1 MTLLQV
7 NSMEL
12 VGGDRSLDL
21 QPGVNVIVGPI
32 ATGKSTLVKLLRALF
47 GNVPSMPPEV
57 EQNVTSI
64 RASVTIGDE
73 PFNIM
78 RRLVTTDTAL
88 VEIVNGDEALMLPAS
103 RPTATRDL
111 TYSAWMLQHLDL
123 PQIAVPAAP
132 TRPESEP
139 TSVSVADYLN
149 YSFLRGDEIDNCV
162 FGHTNA
168 FRDIKRKYVFEIVY
182 GLYDEGIA
190 ELQSE
195 LRSIET
201 ELTFLRGEQ
210 ATTKRVFEGTEL
222 ESIEAVRVALGERER
237 EIARLIQDESDLAA
251 ATETELGTTLLRQ
264 AIGEAT
270 ADLASRRM
278 QLRSAKAQLQD
289 LEALVVQ
296 LEAQQAR
303 IVRALLAEE
312 ALVDFEFVICPR
324 CGQDLAAERG
334 LEDRCRLCLQPEPQH
349 AHVDGLE
356 AERERLE
363 EQIRETIELLDARRH
378 SLSEVEVGLDGAARQ
393 RAQLAAQLEQVTAA
407 YVSDRQQSIAEA
419 AAARA
424 TAAAEAAKFRDYLT
438 ILERAEASEGRISE
452 LSAKRTSLRE
462 QLEESSARLRAGQ
475 DNVDA
480 LNARFLEYVR
490 RLEVPSFGEELTA
503 HIDPS
508 TYLPVVAGRRFET
521 LSSQGLQVLVNVA
534 HALAHHTVAI
544 DRGLR
549 LPGLLVLDGP
559 SSNVGTEGFDAQRLV
574 DVYDLLA
581 DVASQYS
588 SSLQIIVVDN
598 TIPERGEEWVRLRL
612 EEDDRLV
619 RGTTAA
625 ADLDGDV
632 SADAQRDRA

>member
-1 MTLLQV
+1 V
-7 NSMEL
+7 NSIEL

-21 QPGVNVIVGPI
+21 EPGVNVVVGPI

-57 EQNVTSI
+57 EQNVSAV
-64 RASVTIGDE
+64 RASVTIGVE
-73 PFNIM
+73 SFNIM

-88 VEIVNGDEALMLPAS
+88 VEIVSDDEALMLPAS

-111 TYSAWMLQHLDL
+111 TYSTWMLHRLDL

-182 GLYDEGIA
+182 GLYDESIA
-190 ELQSE
+190 ELQAE
-195 LRSIET
+195 LRSIEA

-237 EIARLIQDESDLAA
+237 EVARLMNEESGLADASA
-251 ATETELGTTLLRQ
+251 AELGTASLRQ
-264 AIGEAT
+264 DVERANSE
-270 ADLASRRM
+270 LAYRR
-278 QLRSAKAQLQD
+278 LELESAKAQLQD
-289 LEALVVQ
+289 LDALVVQ

-303 IVRALLAEE
+303 IVRAILAEE

-324 CGQDLAAERG
+324 CGQELADERG
-334 LEDRCRLCLQPEPQH
+334 NDGQCRLCLQAEPQH
-349 AHVDGLE
+349 AHVEGLE
-356 AERERLE
+356 SERERLD
-363 EQIRETIELLDARRH
+363 EQLRETIELLEARR
-378 SLSEVEVGLDGAARQ
+378 LSFTEIEDGLVAASQR
-393 RAQLAAQLEQVTAA
+393 RAQLAAHLEQVTAA
-407 YVSDRQQSIAEA
+407 FVSDRQQTIADA

-424 TAAAEAAKFRDYLT
+424 TAAAEAAKFRDYLV
-438 ILERAEASEGRISE
+438 ILERAEASEARVAE
-452 LSAKRTSLRE
+452 LNAQRVRLRE
-462 QLEESSARLRAGQ
+462 RLEEASARLRAGQ
-475 DNVDA
+475 ENVDA
-480 LNARFLEYVR
+480 LNDRFLDYVR
-490 RLEVPSFGEELTA
+490 RLEVPSFGEALTA
-503 HIDPS
+503 HIDAS

-521 LSSQGLQVLVNVA
+521 LSSQGLQVLVNIA

-559 SSNVGTEGFDAQRLV
+559 SSNVGTEGFDAQRLA

-581 DVASQYS
+581 EVGAEYS
-588 SSLQIIVVDN
+588 DSLQIIVVDN
-598 TIPERGEEWVRLRL
+598 TIPERAEEWVRLRL

-619 RGTTAA
+619 VGTTGAA
-625 ADLDGDV
+625 GLDGEV
-632 SADAQRDRA
+632 ALGG

>member
-7 NSMEL
+7 NSVDL
-12 VGGDRSLDL
+12 VGGDRSLAL
-21 QPGVNVIVGPI
+21 EPGVNVVVGPI

-57 EQNVTSI
+57 EQNVSAI

-73 PFNIM
+73 TVSIM

-88 VEIVNGDEALMLPAS
+88 VEVVNQDEALMLPAS

-111 TYSAWMLQHLDL
+111 TYSTWLLQRLDL

-139 TSVSVADYLN
+139 TTVSVADYLN

-190 ELQSE
+190 EIQSE
-195 LRSIET
+195 LRSVEA

-210 ATTKRVFEGTEL
+210 ATTRRVFEGTEL
-222 ESIEAVRVALGERER
+222 ESIEAVRVALGDREHEIERLLLE
-237 EIARLIQDESDLAA
+237 ESELAA
-251 ATETELGTTLLRQ
+251 TSHAELGTASLRQ
-264 AIGEAT
+264 AVEEASS
-270 ADLASRRM
+270 ALASRRM
-278 QLRSAKAQLQD
+278 EVRSASAQLED
-289 LEALVVQ
+289 LDALVVQ
-296 LEAQQAR
+296 LHAQQTR
-303 IVRALLAEE
+303 IVRAILAEE

-324 CGQDLAAERG
+324 CGQDLAPERG
-334 LEDRCRLCLQPEPQH
+334 AVEACRLCLQPEPQH

-363 EQIRETIELLDARRH
+363 EQIRETVELLDARRQ
-378 SLSEVEVGLDGAARQ
+378 SLSDLEAEVDAADSR
-393 RAQLAAQLEQVTAA
+393 RAQLAAQLEEITAT

-424 TAAAEAAKFRDYLT
+424 TALAEAAKFRDYLT
-438 ILERAEASEGRISE
+438 ILERAETSESRISE
-452 LSAKRTSLRE
+452 LATKRGKLRE

-475 DNVDA
+475 ENVDA
-480 LNARFLEYVR
+480 LNARFLEYVT

-503 HIDPS
+503 HIDPV

-544 DRGLR
+544 DRSLR

-581 DVASQYS
+581 DVGAEYAD
-588 SSLQIIVVDN
+588 SLQIIVVDN
-598 TIPERGEEWVRLRL
+598 TIPARGEEWIRLRL

-619 RGTTAA
+619 HGATAA
-625 ADLDGDV
+625 AELDD
-632 SADAQRDRA
+632 SRRL

>member
-7 NSMEL
+7 NSLEL
-12 VGGDRSLDL
+12 VGGDRSIDFE
-21 QPGVNVIVGPI
+21 PGVNVVVGPI
-32 ATGKSTLVKLLRALF
+32 ATGKSTLVKLLRALL
-47 GNVPSMPPEV
+47 GNVPSMPVEV
-57 EQNVTSI
+57 EQNVSSV
-64 RASVTIGDE
+64 RASVTIGPE
-73 PFNIM
+73 TIHIM
-78 RRLVTTDTAL
+78 RRLVSTDTAL
-88 VEIVNGDEALMLPAS
+88 VEVVGVDEALLLPAS
-103 RPTATRDL
+103 RATATRDL
-111 TYSAWMLQHLDL
+111 TYAAWMLQRLDL

-190 ELQSE
+190 ELQAE
-195 LRSIET
+195 LRSIES

-210 ATTKRVFEGTEL
+210 ASTKRIFEGTEL
-222 ESIEAVRVALGERER
+222 ESIEAVRVALADREH
-237 EIARLIQDESDLAA
+237 EVDRLLRAEGDLATA
-251 ATETELGTTLLRQ
+251 SEKELGTASLRQ
-264 AIGEAT
+264 AVEQAT
-270 ADLASRRM
+270 SEVAARRSE
-278 QLRSAKAQLQD
+278 LGSANAQLKD

-296 LEAQQAR
+296 LQAQQAR
-303 IVRALLAEE
+303 IVRAIIAEE

-324 CGQDLAAERG
+324 CGQNLDDGRSA
-334 LEDRCRLCLQPEPQH
+334 DNCCRLCLQPEPQH
-349 AHVDGLE
+349 AHVEGLE

-363 EQIRETIELLDARRH
+363 EQIRETIELLEARRH
-378 SLSEVEVGLDGAARQ
+378 SLSELEVRRDDAVR
-393 RAQLAAQLEQVTAA
+393 RRVRLAEQLEQATAS
-407 YVSDRQQSIAEA
+407 YVSDRQQAIADA

-424 TAAAEAAKFRDYLT
+424 TAAAEAAKYRNYLT
-438 ILERAEASEGRISE
+438 ILERGEASEVRIAE
-452 LSAKRTSLRE
+452 LTAKRAVIRE
-462 QLEESSARLRAGQ
+462 QLEDSSARLRAGQ
-475 DNVDA
+475 ENVAA

-490 RLEVPSFGEELTA
+490 RIEVPSFGEELTA
-503 HIDPS
+503 HIDPA
-508 TYLPVVAGRRFET
+508 TYLPVVAGRRFDT

-581 DVASQYS
+581 DVAAQYR

-598 TIPERGEEWVRLRL
+598 TIPARGEEWVRLRL
-612 EEDDRLV
+612 EEDSRLV
-619 RGTTAA
+619 RGTTAP
-625 ADLDGDV
+625 ADLDANEQ
-632 SADAQRDRA
+632 S

>member
-1 MTLLQV
+1 MTLLQI

-12 VGGDRSLDL
+12 VGGERSLDL

-47 GNVPSMPPEV
+47 GTVPNMPTEV
-57 EQNVTSI
+57 DENVTAI
-64 RASVTIGDE
+64 RASVTIGDGIV
-73 PFNIM
+73 NIM

-88 VEIVNGDEALMLPAS
+88 VEIVNEDAALMLPAR
-103 RPTATRDL
+103 RPTATREL
-111 TYSAWMLQHLDL
+111 TYPAWMLRQLKL

-132 TRPESEP
+132 TRPESDP

-210 ATTKRVFEGTEL
+210 ATTRRVFEGTEL
-222 ESIEAVRVALGERER
+222 ESIEAVRIALDDRERDIARLRER
-237 EIARLIQDESDLAA
+237 EASLAA
-251 ATETELGTTLLRQ
+251 ITETELGTASLR
-264 AIGEAT
+264 EAVEET
-270 ADLASRRM
+270 DAELASRRLEM
-278 QLRSAKAQLQD
+278 RSATAQLED
-289 LEALVVQ
+289 LEKLVRQ
-296 LEAQQAR
+296 LESQQAR
-303 IVRALLAEE
+303 IVRAILAEE

-324 CGQDLAAERG
+324 CGQDLAEHRG
-334 LEDRCRLCLQPEPQH
+334 EDDSCRLCLQPEPHH
-349 AHVDGLE
+349 AHVEGLE

-363 EQIRETIELLDARRH
+363 EQVRETIELLESRR
-378 SLSEVEVGLDGAARQ
+378 LGLREINEGLDAAIHR
-393 RAQLAAQLEQVTAA
+393 RSALATQLERVTAS

-424 TAAAEAAKFRDYLT
+424 TATAEATKFKDYLT
-438 ILERAEASEGRISE
+438 ILERAEASEGRITE
-452 LSAKRTSLRE
+452 LSARRARLRE
-462 QLEESSARLRAGQ
+462 QLEESSARLRSGQ
-475 DNVDA
+475 ENVDA
-480 LNARFLEYVR
+480 LNRRFLEYVH
-490 RLEVPSFGEELTA
+490 RLEVPSFGERLTA
-503 HIDPS
+503 HIDPT

-549 LPGLLVLDGP
+549 LPGLLALDGP

-574 DVYDLLA
+574 DIYDLLA
-581 DVASQYS
+581 AVGAEYAD
-588 SSLQIIVVDN
+588 SLQIIVVDN
-598 TIPERGEEWVRLRL
+598 TIPERGEEWIRLRL
-612 EEDDRLV
+612 DEDDRLV

-625 ADLDGDV
+625 ADLDRGSSD
-632 SADAQRDRA
+632 